1 MRALPIF
8 IAVVAFLTGCSTA
21 GVKDIEYIEFDKT
34 VTVEKDFNEVWGY
47 VLEWSAIN
55 GFPIASTDKNDGII
69 MLTGSGTV
77 SRTFLLQGGG
87 ADIDQQLVSC
97 GEATGNI
104 GLYKGRF
111 TDLIVNATVILRDVE
126 AGTRV
131 TVNMSGNVG
140 VEVRNGYGV
149 VSDSR
154 STCASRGVFEERLF
168 ADLRSI

>member
-8 IAVVAFLTGCSTA
+8 IVVVAFLTGCSTA

-87 ADIDQQLVSC
+87 ANIDQQLVSC

-131 TVNMSGNVG
+131 TVNMSGYVG
-140 VEVRNGYGV
+140 VEVRNGY
-149 VSDSR
+149 
-154 STCASRGVFEERLF
+154 EL
-168 ADLRSI
+168 

>member
-8 IAVVAFLTGCSTA
+8 IVVVAFLAGCSTA

-69 MLTGSGTV
+69 ILTGSGTV

-140 VEVRNGYGV
+140 E
-149 VSDSR
+149 
-154 STCASRGVFEERLF
+154 
-168 ADLRSI
+168 